1 MRADFRV
8 IFGVAPTMRVFVIAL
23 CLFAAAC
30 TNALKTVPAES
41 LDDEV
46 VRQRISATPVE
57 SVYRLDTGDR
67 LRVIVFGEE
76 DLSGEFQIDGE
87 GDVALPLI
95 GQVGAGGLTVQEF
108 QEAIAIQLR
117 DGYLNDPKVSVE
129 VLNFRPY
136 YILGEVEEG
145 GEFPFQT
152 GMTVLNAVAI
162 AGGFTYRA
170 NKDRVAIVHK
180 GSKVPVSYVLNSELR
195 VLPGDIITIEERIF

>member
-1 MRADFRV
+1 MSMR
-8 IFGVAPTMRVFVIAL
+8 IFVCL
-23 CLFAAAC
+23 CCFAVAAC
-30 TNALKTVPAES
+30 NNALQTVPAES

-46 VRQRISATPVE
+46 VKQRISATPVE
-57 SVYRLDTGDR
+57 SVYRLDTGDV

-87 GDVALPLI
+87 GNVALPLI
-95 GQVGAGGLTVQEF
+95 GQVLAGGRTVPEF
-108 QEAIAIQLR
+108 QDAIAVSLR

-136 YILGEVEEG
+136 YILGEVNAG

-170 NKDRVAIVHK
+170 NKDRIAIVHK
-180 GSKVPVSYVLNSELR
+180 GSSVPVSYRLNSELR